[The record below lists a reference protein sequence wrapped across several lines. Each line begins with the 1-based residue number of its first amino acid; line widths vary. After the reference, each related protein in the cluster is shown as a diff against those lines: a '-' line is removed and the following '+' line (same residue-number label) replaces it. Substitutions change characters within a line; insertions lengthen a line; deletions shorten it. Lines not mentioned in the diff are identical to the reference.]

1 MTILMYII
9 LGSATGIKILLFIY
23 CYALKNQSGMS
34 RMPVLLQ
41 KVSIQFMQSCQSY
54 PDKSW
59 IQHASKA
66 EQ

>member
-34 RMPVLLQ
+34 RHAFAFAEDTSPGYAELLVLAW
-41 KVSIQFMQSCQSY
+41 KIFDTACVIG
-54 PDKSW
+54 
-59 IQHASKA
+59 
-66 EQ
+66 